1 MFKIRRQ
8 GIAQLQDQVSDG
20 LEAIADEVLD
30 RARPLVPVDSGE
42 TRDSL
47 HSDKTHSREWPKPA
61 VFVSTATGDGF
72 FVHEGTVD
80 TPAHPFLTQALD
92 SVKPQ
97 VPSIMRKAM
106 R

>member
-1 MFKIRRQ
+1 MSFRIRKR
-8 GIAQLQDQVSDG
+8 GIQDLQDQFSNG
-20 LEAIADEVLD
+20 LEDVADEVLV

-47 HSDKTHSREWPKPA
+47 HTDKSHSREWPRPA
-61 VFVSTATGDGF
+61 VFVAGATGASF

-80 TPAHPFLTQALD
+80 TPAHPFLTMALD
-92 SVKPQ
+92 SVKPEI
-97 VPSIMRKAM
+97 PAIMRRA